1 MDLSTNIDF
10 HTIWELCAK
19 NNVRYMNTALEQWE
33 DSEEANS
40 CPKNSDEAYKLSL
53 GYIKDMVK
61 RSKFWNPE
69 HGATS
74 LFECGFN
81 PGVVSHCVKKGLED
95 CATHYLM
102 NG

>member
-1 MDLSTNIDF
+1 
-10 HTIWELCAK
+10 
-19 NNVRYMNTALEQWE
+19 MNTALEQWE

-61 RSKFWNPE
+61 RSKYWNPE

-95 CATHYLM
+95 CATHYLI